1 MQGALPQ
8 IEIKSGLKYQEGD
21 FILARYVYFPEVPL
35 NVRRLCKYAGESE
48 LQSGVFFF
56 FFFVVCVYGR
66 GGFVN
71 EVLECRSVAKVS
83 SSSPSHKCS

>member
-56 FFFVVCVYGR
+56 FFSLWSVFMAE
-66 GGFVN
+66 
-71 EVLECRSVAKVS
+71 EVLLTRFLSVGR
-83 SSSPSHKCS
+83 

>member
-48 LQSGVFFF
+48 LQSGVFVYFIFF
-56 FFFVVCVYGR
+56 FFFLWSVFMAEEGLLTRFLSVGR
-66 GGFVN
+66 
-71 EVLECRSVAKVS
+71 
-83 SSSPSHKCS
+83 